1 MKTAL
6 SMAKE
11 KVFRQ
16 ELEME
21 HAERRLVEEEKLQVL
36 RKVLD
41 SELKDEKKD
50 WDNNDHINC
59 NFTINVG
66 VEFNLHGNWSDEQ
79 LTFYDDSRG
88 VPDDSL
94 NYCDF
99 NTKTS
104 MPKGYDIELL
114 GFLIQRSPRNLGIES
129 MKDLAEFAPEI
140 KEAVKDRKKRREALE
155 RKAEK
160 VLQKYMDDNP
170 RSGES
175 WFVTEAQEAIGSW
188 LETMA

>member
-6 SMAKE
+6 SMAKKE
-11 KVFRQ
+11 VFRQ

-21 HAERRLVEEEKLQVL
+21 HAERRLVEEEKLQAL

-50 WDNNDHINC
+50 WDKNDHINC

-66 VEFNLHGNWSDEQ
+66 VEFNLHGNWSDEK

-88 VPDDSL
+88 EPDGSV

-104 MPKGYDIELL
+104 MPKGYDIGLL
-114 GFLIQRSPRNLGIES
+114 GFLTQDSPINLGIES
-129 MKDLAEFAPEI
+129 MKELAKFAPEI

-160 VLQKYMDDNP
+160 VLQKYMEDNP

-175 WFVTEAQEAIGSW
+175 WQVVEIQEAIGSW